1 MKVGLVGFQGGGKSA
16 LFQLLTGHAS
26 DPSKIQQGQIGE
38 MIVPD
43 GRFDRL
49 VAFFHPKKTVPAR
62 IQLFDTP
69 GLIRGESKGNAQ
81 RLGIIR
87 ESAVLIQVVGVYT
100 GADPAEEATAF
111 TDECIL
117 ADLQI
122 VSNRSDRVKKD
133 LAKPKPAVE
142 RELMQAELDA
152 LVPLEAALASGKP
165 IRALTLTEDQAKAV
179 RAFSLL
185 SGKPILLVLNS
196 AESKFD
202 PVVIDRLASQ
212 GITALA
218 APVGLEQEIEALP
231 PDDRQV
237 FAEEMGLT
245 ESCKSRLARAIF
257 EITDQ
262 INFYTCDEKE
272 VHAWLLQRGE
282 TAVEAAGTIHTD
294 LAKNFI
300 RAEIMAV
307 EDLLR
312 LGSEKEV
319 KAAGLFRLEGKDYVM
334 QDGDEIVVRANV

>member
-16 LFQLLTGHAS
+16 LFQLLTGHVS
-26 DPSKIQQGQIGE
+26 DSSKVQTGQVGE
-38 MIVPD
+38 MVVPD
-43 GRFDRL
+43 ARFDRL
-49 VAFFHPKKTVPAR
+49 VELFRPKKVVPAK

-69 GLIRGESKGNAQ
+69 GLVKGESKGNAQ

-87 ESAVLIQVVGVYT
+87 ESAALIQVIGVYS
-100 GADPAEEATAF
+100 GADPLDETTAF

-122 VSNRSDRVKKD
+122 VANRIERVKKD
-133 LAKPKPAVE
+133 LAKPRPAPE
-142 RELMQAELDA
+142 REQMQAELDA
-152 LVPLEAALASGKP
+152 LGPLEALLTSGKP
-165 IRALTLTEDQAKAV
+165 LRSITPTDEQTKAI

-185 SGKPILLVLNS
+185 SGKPILVVLNS

-202 PVVIDRLASQ
+202 PAVIDRLKSQ
-212 GITALA
+212 GFAAMA

-231 PDDRQV
+231 PEDRAV

-262 INFYTCDEKE
+262 ITFYTCDEKE
-272 VHAWLLQRGE
+272 VHAWLLHRGE
-282 TAVEAAGTIHTD
+282 TALDAAGTIHTD
-294 LAKNFI
+294 LAKHFI
-300 RAEIMAV
+300 RAEIMSV

-319 KAAGLFRLEGKDYVM
+319 KAAGLFRLEGKEYVM

>member
-16 LFQLLTGHAS
+16 LFQLLTGHPS
-26 DPSKIQQGQIGE
+26 DPSKIQTGQVGE

-43 GRFDRL
+43 PRFDRL
-49 VAFFHPKKTVPAR
+49 VDLFHPKKTVPAK

-69 GLIRGESKGNAQ
+69 GLVKGESKGNAQ

-87 ESAVLIQVVGVYT
+87 ESAALIQVIGVYS
-100 GADPAEEATAF
+100 GVNPLEEVAAF

-122 VSNRSDRVKKD
+122 VANRIDRVKKD
-133 LAKPKPAVE
+133 LAKPRPAPE

-152 LVPLEAALASGKP
+152 LTPLETLLAAGKP
-165 IRALTLTEDQAKAV
+165 LRSITPTAEQAKAI

-185 SGKPILLVLNS
+185 SGKPILVVLNS

-202 PVVIDRLASQ
+202 QAVIDRLRSD
-212 GITALA
+212 GIAALA
-218 APVGLEQEIEALP
+218 APVGLEREIEALSP
-231 PDDRQV
+231 EDRTL

-262 INFYTCDEKE
+262 ITFYTCDEKE
-272 VHAWLLQRGE
+272 VHAWLLHRGE
-282 TAVEAAGTIHTD
+282 TALEAAATIHTD
-294 LAKNFI
+294 LAKHFI
-300 RAEIMAV
+300 RAEIMSV
-307 EDLLR
+307 DDLLR

>member
-16 LFQLLTGHAS
+16 LFQLLTGHVS
-26 DPSKIQQGQIGE
+26 DPAKIQSGQIGE

-43 GRFDRL
+43 SRFDRL
-49 VAFFHPKKTVPAR
+49 VELFHPKKTVPAK

-69 GLIRGESKGNAQ
+69 GLVQGESKGNAQ

-87 ESAVLIQVVGVYT
+87 ESAALIQVIGVYS
-100 GADPAEEATAF
+100 GADPLDEVTAF

-122 VSNRSDRVKKD
+122 VSNRIERVKKD
-133 LAKPKPAVE
+133 LAKPRPAPE
-142 RELMQAELDA
+142 REAMQAELDG
-152 LVPLEAALASGKP
+152 LGPLESLLAGGQA
-165 IRALTLTEDQAKAV
+165 IRSVTPTDEQSKAI

-185 SGKPILLVLNS
+185 SGKPILAVLNS

-202 PVVIDRLASQ
+202 PAVIEALRSQ
-212 GITALA
+212 GLVALA

-231 PDDRQV
+231 PEDRTV

-245 ESCKSRLARAIF
+245 ESSKSRLARAIF

-262 INFYTCDEKE
+262 ITFYTCDEKE
-272 VHAWLLQRGE
+272 VHAWLLHRGE
-282 TAVEAAGTIHTD
+282 TALDAAGTIHTD
-294 LAKNFI
+294 LARHFI
-300 RAEIMAV
+300 RAEIMSV

-319 KAAGLFRLEGKDYVM
+319 KAAGLFRLEGKEYVM
-334 QDGDEIVVRANV
+334 HDGDEIVVRANV

>member
-1 MKVGLVGFQGGGKSA
+1 MKVGLVGFQGSGKSS

-26 DPSKIQQGQIGE
+26 DPAKIQSGQVGE
-38 MIVPD
+38 MVVPD
-43 GRFDRL
+43 ARFDRL
-49 VAFFHPKKTVPAR
+49 VKLFNPKKIVPAK

-69 GLIRGESKGNAQ
+69 GLVKGESKGNAQ

-87 ESAVLIQVVGVYT
+87 ESAVLIQVIGVYS
-100 GADPAEEATAF
+100 GANPTEETTAF

-122 VSNRSDRVKKD
+122 VTNRLDKVKKD

-142 RELMQAELDA
+142 KEQIQAEVDA
-152 LVPLEAALASGKP
+152 LTPLEASLAAGQP
-165 IRALTLTEDQAKAV
+165 IRSMTLTADQEKAV

-185 SGKPILLVLNS
+185 SGKPLLVVLNS
-196 AESKFD
+196 ADSKPD
-202 PVVIDRLASQ
+202 PAMTAALLAQ
-212 GITALA
+212 GFASLA
-218 APVGLEQEIEALP
+218 APVGLEQEIEALSP
-231 PDDRQV
+231 EDRAV

-245 ESCKSRLARAIF
+245 ESCKARLARAIF

-262 INFYTCDEKE
+262 ITFYTCDEKE
-272 VHAWLLQRGE
+272 VHAWLLHRGE
-282 TAVEAAGTIHTD
+282 SAVEAAGTIHTD

-300 RAEIMAV
+300 RAEIMKV

-319 KAAGLFRLEGKDYVM
+319 KAAGLFRLESKEYVM

>member
-16 LFQLLTGHAS
+16 LFQLLTGHVS
-26 DPSKIQQGQIGE
+26 DPSKIQQGQVGE

-43 GRFDRL
+43 SRFDRL
-49 VAFFHPKKTVPAR
+49 VELFHPKKTVPAK

-69 GLIRGESKGNAQ
+69 GLIQGESKGNGQ

-87 ESAVLIQVVGVYT
+87 ESAVLIEVIGVYS
-100 GADPAEEATAF
+100 GANPVDEFTAF

-122 VSNRSDRVKKD
+122 VTNRLERLKKD
-133 LAKPKPAVE
+133 LSRPKPQTE
-142 RELMQAELDA
+142 REQIQAEIDA
-152 LVPLEAALASGKP
+152 LTPLEASLTAGQP
-165 IRALTLTEDQAKAV
+165 IRSLTLTEDQQKAV

-185 SGKPILLVLNS
+185 SGKPLLLVLNT
-196 AESKFD
+196 AESKYD
-202 PVVIDRLASQ
+202 AAVIAKFQEQ

-218 APVGLEQEIEALP
+218 APVGLEQEIEALSAE
-231 PDDRQV
+231 DRIV

-245 ESCKSRLARAIF
+245 DSCKSRVARAIF

-282 TAVEAAGTIHTD
+282 SALDAAGTIHTD

-307 EDLLR
+307 DDLLR

-319 KAAGLFRLEGKDYVM
+319 KAAGLFRLEGKEYVM